1 MEKLFFLLSGEH
13 ATLPFSELKAILKAE
28 GYSYRILEEKIQAV
42 SLETDISCVNA
53 LVSRAALTRV
63 CSLQL
68 FCCEASF
75 PEIAKKMQ
83 QTSLQEFIEE
93 GESFVVRVR
102 KIRATAPHI
111 NSMWLEQKLGELIL
125 NKVEGIK
132 VSLHFPEKIF
142 FGLLTENKFF
152 FGLKL
157 AEISPTPF
165 MNRKP
170 RKKPF
175 FHPSA
180 MPPKLA
186 RCMVNL
192 AQPRKGDLVFDPFCG
207 TASILIEAGL
217 IGCRV
222 VGLDVQK
229 RMIKGSLRNLFYFGV
244 KPEGM
249 IVGDARHVPV
259 SKIDFVVT
267 DPPYGRSAS
276 TMGSNTKQ
284 ILKETLKN
292 LKDKLSENGRICM
305 AVPKAVRIRDLAKNF
320 GFKPVESHF
329 AYVHRSLTREVAVLE
344 NAD

>member
-13 ATLPFSELKAILKAE
+13 PTLPFSELKAILKAE
-28 GYSYRILEEKIQAV
+28 GHAYRILEEKIQAL
-42 SLETDISCVNA
+42 SLEANISCVNS
-53 LVSRAALTRV
+53 LVSRAALTRT
-63 CSLQL
+63 CSLEL
-68 FCCEASF
+68 FRCEASLL
-75 PEIAKKMQ
+75 EIAKKMQ
-83 QTSLQEFIEE
+83 QTPFQNFIQK
-93 GESFVVRVR
+93 GESFLVRVR

-125 NKVEGIK
+125 DKVKGTK
-132 VSLHFPEKIF
+132 VNLHFPEKIF
-142 FGLLTENKFF
+142 FGLLTENRFF

-170 RKKPF
+170 RKRPF

-217 IGCRV
+217 IGCKV
-222 VGLDVQK
+222 IGLDAQR
-229 RMIKGSLRNLFYFGV
+229 RMIKGSLRNLSYFGV

-249 IVGDARHVPV
+249 IVGDARHVPL
-259 SKIDFVVT
+259 SKIDYVVT
-267 DPPYGRSAS
+267 DPPYGRSA
-276 TMGSNTKQ
+276 TTLGFNTKQ
-284 ILKETLKN
+284 IIEEMLKSI
-292 LKDKLSENGRICM
+292 KDKLSENGRICM
-305 AVPKAVRIRDLAKNF
+305 AAPKAVRIEDLARNF
-320 GFKPVESHF
+320 GFKLVESHF
-329 AYVHRSLTREVAVLE
+329 AYVHRSLTREIAVLE
-344 NAD
+344 NKD